1 LIIFFFWKFRSLSH
15 ILLLQMDNYSE
26 TQVKTFSR
34 ETLEDLRKDIKS
46 KLIGKEKVTRE
57 IKSILQEYIEV
68 RIFYY
73 HHSFA
78 MFPLLTI
85 LLRLLLM
92 IMMVDYTNFAKP
104 SPNLFRKNLIQQQR
118 KNFFDEWSFSL
129 NICKFRYLLVKQLF
143 EMTVNKIFL
152 ATLQVLYYP
161 ITFIESK
168 MVCWKTW
175 CSRLTDGI

>member
-1 LIIFFFWKFRSLSH
+1 MINFTDGGWLSFFFWKFRSLSH

-46 KLIGKEKVTRE
+46 KLIGKEKVTRD

-104 SPNLFRKNLIQQQR
+104 SLNLFRKNLIQQQR

-143 EMTVNKIFL
+143 EMT
-152 ATLQVLYYP
+152 
-161 ITFIESK
+161 
-168 MVCWKTW
+168 
-175 CSRLTDGI
+175 